1 MIDMTCFYLAIAI
14 MIVVIARE
22 FLKKKY
28 NINFDKIDIIGFFT
42 NNVVSKTS
50 NNKNINKIK
59 KIENIIN
66 RKTGKK
72 SLTMMDAGINKA
84 TVLATLRQITGIDYN
99 CAKQIVS
106 SAPVT
111 FMVNISEKEASLTK
125 QALEFVGAKIEI
137 K

>member
-1 MIDMTCFYLAIAI
+1 MTCFYLAIAI